1 MKNKKIKLKKI
12 KNKIIDKVT
21 TGCSFK
27 AINIKPKRINNS
39 INITVKA
46 LAVAEK

>member
-1 MKNKKIKLKKI
+1 MNKNIEPNKI
-12 KNKIIDKVT
+12 KNKIIDTVT
-21 TGCSFK
+21 IGCSLK
-27 AINIKPKRINNS
+27 ANNIKPKRINSS